1 VEPKLLPPDG
11 VIRMRKELVL
21 WGDLVIC
28 SCPVRHNLSSNI
40 KLRLWHRFLATIA
53 VSFSEVEVFSMRF
66 SAQRIFSVVIL
77 TGMAAC
83 CGVAQE
89 PTANPPA
96 SVQPTPQPA
105 VQTPAVQPS
114 TPQAPGA
121 QPAQNSSGTQAG
133 GTQATRDQN
142 GTYTIQR
149 TARLVVLDMV
159 VTDKKGN
166 VVTDLKRDN
175 FHVTELDEP
184 QTILNFEEAG
194 SHTLSPD
201 ITIDSTADLDRLA
214 PRAPVN
220 IILLDEFN
228 THFEDMAFARYSLKK
243 YLEREPGKLAMPTM
257 LVAVNLQHFTVLRDY
272 TQNKDE
278 ILSALDHHF
287 VSYPW
292 QAQNGAWVGER
303 YGTAFLTLRRV
314 AEATVGH
321 IGHKNMIWI
330 GRGFPPR
337 FFNASL
343 DTDRRVFNLVQ
354 ECVNELRDARV
365 TLYTIDPAGLQVDP
379 GTYGIEA
386 AFDDPFG
393 GNFEFNK
400 LAKATGGGALY
411 GRNDVDAE
419 IGTAIRDGS
428 SFYTLTY
435 RPATPPTDRSKF
447 YKIKVTVDRPGL
459 TVTTRQGY
467 YLQFGPGRVD
477 PTNPSRRLASDLL
490 SAEGSTMV
498 YDGVPI
504 TLAPSADD
512 PDSYTVHVDGRA
524 LGWTVATDTEP
535 RHSEVVLM
543 VTVFD
548 KKDKELK
555 REAQIIKFS
564 APKTVPPTGRLVRN
578 VDIKYKIDHNP
589 KAVRARFVVRVTASG
604 RIGTAD
610 TVLGQQA
617 VATPPAP

>member
-1 VEPKLLPPDG
+1 MNFSVLR
-11 VIRMRKELVL
+11 VLVTTV
-21 WGDLVIC
+21 LVIGAFC
-28 SCPVRHNLSSNI
+28 SLP
-40 KLRLWHRFLATIA
+40 
-53 VSFSEVEVFSMRF
+53 
-66 SAQRIFSVVIL
+66 
-77 TGMAAC
+77 
-83 CGVAQE
+83 AQE
-89 PTANPPA
+89 PTAVPPGQAAPTQQTASPA
-96 SVQPTPQPA
+96 SPQTAPAPTSPA
-105 VQTPAVQPS
+105 T
-114 TPQAPGA
+114 AP
-121 QPAQNSSGTQAG
+121 NGTQAAG
-133 GTQATRDQN
+133 TQAAGTQATGTQAAGTQATRGQN

-159 VTDKKGN
+159 VTDAKGKI
-166 VVTDLKRDN
+166 VTDLKRDD
-175 FHVTELDEP
+175 FHVTELGEP

-194 SHTLSPD
+194 AHTLNPN

-243 YLEREPGKLAMPTM
+243 YLEKEPGKLSMPTM
-257 LVAVNLQHFTVLRDY
+257 LIAVNLQHFTVLRDY

-292 QAQNGAWVGER
+292 QAQNGGWVAER

-314 AEATVGH
+314 AEATIGH

-337 FFNASL
+337 RFNTSL
-343 DTDRRVFNLVQ
+343 DTDVRVYNLVQ

-365 TLYTIDPAGLQVDP
+365 TLYTIDPAGLQVNPSD
-379 GTYGIEA
+379 YGMAA

-393 GNFEFNK
+393 GNYEFNK
-400 LAKATGGGALY
+400 LAKATGGRTLY

-435 RPATPPTDRSKF
+435 RPATPPSDRNKF
-447 YKIKVTVDRPGL
+447 YRIKVTVDRPGL
-459 TVTTRQGY
+459 TVTTREGY
-467 YLQFGPGRVD
+467 YLQYGPGRVD
-477 PTNPSRRLASDLL
+477 PVKPSRLLMSDLL
-490 SAEGSTMV
+490 SADSSTMV

-504 TLAPSADD
+504 TLEPSSAD
-512 PDSYTVHVDGRA
+512 PESFTVHVDGRA
-524 LGWTVATDTEP
+524 LGWTFATDTEP
-535 RHSEVVLM
+535 RHTEVVLM
-543 VTVFD
+543 VSTFD

-555 REAQIIKFS
+555 RDAKIIKVA
-564 APKTVPPTGRLVRN
+564 APASVPPTGRIVRN
-578 VDIKYKIDHNP
+578 VDLKYKIDHNP

-610 TVLGQQA
+610 VVLGQQA
-617 VATPPAP
+617 VVAPPTP